1 MIGLDF
7 SWIWLD
13 FSWIWLG
20 LGLIWLGL
28 GLIWLGL
35 GLILAWSLLL
45 PRKVYIKE
53 VLGSPRKSCDDLEVL
68 GSLGSPGKSW
78 EVPGSPQKS

>member
-13 FSWIWLG
+13 FSWIWF
-20 LGLIWLGL
+20 GL

-68 GSLGSPGKSW
+68 GSLGGPRRS
-78 EVPGSPQKS
+78 

>member
-13 FSWIWLG
+13 FSW
-20 LGLIWLGL
+20 IWLGL

-68 GSLGSPGKSW
+68 GSLGGPRRS
-78 EVPGSPQKS
+78 